1 MYYKRLKKSIFL
13 GAVLLIATAA
23 IAFAHGGD
31 GYGGY
36 GMGPGM
42 MGYGGYGGYGMGPG
56 MMGYGGYGG
65 YGMGPGMM
73 GYGGHM
79 MGPGSWTDRGY
90 NANLSDEQ
98 HEKLDAAREAFFK
111 DTSQLRDQIQ
121 EKRYSLNNEL
131 NKETPD
137 TAKVTQLQKELSKLD
152 SEFDQKSIAYQLEV
166 RKIVPEKD
174 LRSGFGP
181 GFRGGYCW

>member
-1 MYYKRLKKSIFL
+1 MYYKRFKKSIFL

-23 IAFAHGGD
+23 IAFAHGSG

-65 YGMGPGMM
+65 
-73 GYGGHM
+73 HM
-79 MGPGSWTDRGY
+79 MGPGSWSDRGY

-98 HEKLDAAREAFFK
+98 RDKLDAAREAFFN
-111 DTSQLRDQIQ
+111 DTRQLRDQIQ

-131 NKETPD
+131 NKENPD
-137 TAKVTQLQKELSKLD
+137 TSKVTELQKELSKLD

-166 RKIVPEKD
+166 RKILPEND
-174 LRSGFGP
+174 LRAGFGA
-181 GFRGGYCW
+181 GFRNGYCW

>member
-1 MYYKRLKKSIFL
+1 MYYKRIKKSIFL

-23 IAFAHGGD
+23 IAFAHGGG

-36 GMGPGM
+36 GIGPGM
-42 MGYGGYGGYGMGPG
+42 MGYGGYD
-56 MMGYGGYGG
+56 
-65 YGMGPGMM
+65 
-73 GYGGHM
+73 GHM
-79 MGPGSWTDRGY
+79 MGPGPWTDRGY
-90 NANLSDEQ
+90 NVNLSDEQ
-98 HEKLDAAREAFFK
+98 RDKLEAAREAFYN
-111 DTSQLRDQIQ
+111 DTRQLRDQIQ

-131 NKETPD
+131 NKENPD

-166 RKIVPEKD
+166 RKLLPDND

-181 GFRGGYCW
+181 GFRHGYRW